1 MIVKIIALLTF
12 FKIICFS
19 DVDQDQHHQL
29 ELGKALP
36 VTREQNKN
44 DSILGISMEDEMRR
58 VGRFDENEYQDEDD
72 KDEDGDD
79 DRDEDRSQDLTWQ
92 RLVWAGGLEVC

>member
-1 MIVKIIALLTF
+1 
-12 FKIICFS
+12 
-19 DVDQDQHHQL
+19 
-29 ELGKALP
+29 
-36 VTREQNKN
+36 
-44 DSILGISMEDEMRR
+44 MRR

-92 RLVWAGGLEVC
+92 RPVWAGGLEVC